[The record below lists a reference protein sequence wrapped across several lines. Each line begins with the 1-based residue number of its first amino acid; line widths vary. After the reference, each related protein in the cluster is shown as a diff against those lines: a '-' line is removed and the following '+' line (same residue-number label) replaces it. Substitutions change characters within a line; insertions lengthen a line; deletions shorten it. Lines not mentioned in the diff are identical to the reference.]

1 MPTLEALTEL
11 ANTLR
16 IVREGPPEVA
26 AGRPVSARLAPPAD
40 ALTITDF
47 LAGPIDLKLVTK
59 QLRFATPG
67 PEPSLDPA
75 DIVAQIVGGI
85 PLRLPVV
92 GNLVGTEQLSGV
104 PGTLTQLE
112 GTLPIPVQAPVA
124 VAVTWSVRDADGGPL
139 AEGDSFLAPDG
150 LASPQVVLVFAPEIV
165 ELTASAP
172 PPVAVQRFLHARVRL
187 SAGGVTTPDV
197 DLPPVP
203 LLIPALPV
211 PTVLAMF
218 RHTNFQPRSGDSQ
231 GAVLVLVPEDSPFR
245 SLAAL
250 QPTLNTLE
258 AAVSRLAGFARFA
271 SFLLGLRDLTAALSA
286 QPHVQF
292 RAQNGIGNLN
302 DITLIHRNFPS
313 LNDTE
318 AEDELS
324 SLIFVGPPGRKVEC
338 FVARS
343 FRDGEGRFDLTIGRR
358 VVEGGEQIGLE
369 LFTAIRSLHPATP
382 ATVPTGQELE
392 IVRARGGGFGDEL
405 SSVRIG

>member
-16 IVREGPPEVA
+16 IVRDGPSLIEP
-26 AGRPVSARLAPPAD
+26 GSPVSARLAPPAD

-47 LAGPIDLKLVTK
+47 LAGPIDLKVVSK
-59 QLRFATPG
+59 QLRYLTAN

-75 DIVAQIVGGI
+75 DLVSQIVGGI

-104 PGTLTQLE
+104 PGELTQLE
-112 GTLPIPVQAPVA
+112 GSLPIPIQAPVA
-124 VAVTWSVRDADGGPL
+124 VSVTWSVRDADGNPL

-172 PPVAVQRFLHARVRL
+172 PPVAIQRFLHARVRL
-187 SAGGVTTPDV
+187 TAGGVTTPEI
-197 DLPPVP
+197 DLPAVP
-203 LLIPALPV
+203 LLIPALPI

-218 RHTNFQPRSGDSQ
+218 LHSNFQPRDGDDE
-231 GAVLVLVPEDSPFR
+231 GAVLIVVPQDSPFR

-250 QPTLNTLE
+250 QPILNTLE
-258 AAVSRLAGFARFA
+258 ATVSRLTGFARFA

-292 RAQNGIGNLN
+292 RAQNGITNMN
-302 DITLIHRNFPS
+302 DITLIQRGIFS
-313 LNDTE
+313 NDTE

-324 SLIFVGPPGRKVEC
+324 SLIFVGPPGRRAEF
-338 FVARS
+338 FVAKH
-343 FRDGEGRFDLTIGRR
+343 FRDGEGRFDLTVARR

-369 LFTAIRSLHPATP
+369 LFTAIRSLHSANP

-405 SSVRIG
+405 SSVRFG

>member
-16 IVREGPPEVA
+16 IVREGPPEIA
-26 AGRPVSARLAPPAD
+26 PGEPVSARLAPPAD
-40 ALTITDF
+40 ALSITDF
-47 LAGPIDLKLVTK
+47 LAGPLDLKLISK

-92 GNLVGTEQLSGV
+92 GNLVGTEELNGV
-104 PGTLTQLE
+104 PGELTQLA
-112 GTLPIPVQAPVA
+112 GTLPIPVQAPVT
-124 VAVTWSVRDADGGPL
+124 VAVTWSVRDAAGNPL

-187 SAGGVTTPDV
+187 AAGGVTTPDV
-197 DLPPVP
+197 DLPPIP
-203 LLIPALPV
+203 LLIPALPL

-218 RHTNFQPRSGDSQ
+218 LHSNFQPRDGDDE
-231 GAVLVLVPEDSPFR
+231 GAVLILVPEDSPFR

-250 QPTLNTLE
+250 QPTLNALE
-258 AAVSRLAGFARFA
+258 ATVSRLAGFARFA

-292 RAQNGIGNLN
+292 RAQNGITNLN
-302 DITLIHRNFPS
+302 DITLIQRGIFN
-313 LNDTE
+313 NDTE

-324 SLIFVGPPGRKVEC
+324 SLIFVGPPGRRVQC
-338 FVARS
+338 FVAKH
-343 FRDGEGRFDLTIGRR
+343 FRDGEGRFDLTIARR

-369 LFTAIRSLHPATP
+369 LFTAIRSLHSATP

-405 SSVRIG
+405 SSVRFG